1 MNSLLDKNNNV
12 AILLAGIIAIV
23 VGVGV
28 ARFAFTSLLPFM
40 LEDYLSLTNAGI
52 MASFNFAGYLSGAI
66 FSIFIKDINTK
77 VKYFRIGMVL
87 SIITTLVLATTTNE
101 TLWIASRIV
110 AGFGSA
116 MVLIVGGALVMVKL
130 NFEDKTKAMGIHF
143 SGIGISILASE
154 LISQYI
160 LKDGS
165 WADAWMALAIFAFI
179 ISFYSLYI
187 YYPLTKR

>member
-77 VKYFRIGMVL
+77 VK
-87 SIITTLVLATTTNE
+87 
-101 TLWIASRIV
+101 
-110 AGFGSA
+110 
-116 MVLIVGGALVMVKL
+116 
-130 NFEDKTKAMGIHF
+130 
-143 SGIGISILASE
+143 
-154 LISQYI
+154 
-160 LKDGS
+160 
-165 WADAWMALAIFAFI
+165 
-179 ISFYSLYI
+179 
-187 YYPLTKR
+187 